1 MPKLR
6 KMLGSADHPTVQKL
20 MRLIETQNKQ
30 TLAAWA
36 VDYVGPTTC
45 PSSPRM
51 AATARPFPG
60 QSRGCG
66 PTLLAAFPLKSS
78 SRC

>member
-36 VDYVGPTTC
+36 VDYV
-45 PSSPRM
+45 
-51 AATARPFPG
+51 AAHDLPILTAHGGDSAPFSG

-66 PTLLAAFPLKSS
+66 PTCWPPSLKMSS

>member
-36 VDYVGPTTC
+36 VDYV
-45 PSSPRM
+45 
-51 AATARPFPG
+51 AAHDLPILTAHGGDSAPFFPG
-60 QSRGCG
+60 NRGGAG
-66 PTLLAAFPLKSS
+66 PPCWPPSP
-78 SRC
+78 